1 MLWRLLNLVVKEIVE
16 VLYSP
21 VKAFKKVIEKPD
33 FKGVLII
40 LLLVI
45 GATVALQF
53 VYNSKQYYEIRAPT
67 NDDWTESIANSHL
80 WTSSGS
86 ISLDT
91 TDYQMGNSSILSSA
105 PDSKND
111 WLKLTDIESVN
122 CSGATGYTELFF
134 WINWTNQNAASPTSA
149 TIKLYSGSETSYFER
164 DITNML
170 GSNSEWKNITLN
182 VGPEQ
187 GWASSNAPDWQNI
200 TGIEIQLDWT
210 NQANLDLDIDGI
222 YFNVFLSPLESV
234 GLTEAALFILVSVT
248 FSVGINWVLWA
259 GIMFISA
266 RLFGEDMSPWNNFF
280 IIIGYAFIATAVYT
294 IISALIFTSLPT
306 IYMPVEAD
314 RQLIAFSE
322 TWLPNIGYQMGTI
335 ILWAG
340 EVWIAALSA
349 IVIRLMK
356 NVPWGKAATIAAVAF
371 LIRFVLRFFF
381 GF

>member
-1 MLWRLLNLVVKEIVE
+1 
-16 VLYSP
+16 
-21 VKAFKKVIEKPD
+21 
-33 FKGVLII
+33 
-40 LLLVI
+40 
-45 GATVALQF
+45 
-53 VYNSKQYYEIRAPT
+53 
-67 NDDWTESIANSHL
+67 
-80 WTSSGS
+80 
-86 ISLDT
+86 
-91 TDYQMGNSSILSSA
+91 MGNSSILSSS
-105 PDSKND
+105 PNSKTD

-122 CSGATGYTELFF
+122 CSGSRGYSELFF
-134 WINWTNQNAASPTSA
+134 WINWTNQNAASPMSA

-164 DITNML
+164 DITSML
-170 GSNSEWKNITLN
+170 GSNNEWKNITLN

-259 GIMFISA
+259 GIMYISA

-280 IIIGYAFIATAVYT
+280 IIIGYAFIATTVYT
-294 IISALIFTSLPT
+294 LISALLFTSLPT

-322 TWLPNIGYQMGTI
+322 TWLPNIAYQIGTI

>member
-1 MLWRLLNLVVKEIVE
+1 LVVEEIVE

-40 LLLVI
+40 LSLVI

-67 NDDWTESIANSHL
+67 NDDWTESANTHL
-80 WTSSGS
+80 WTSHSS
-86 ISLDT
+86 ISLDI

-105 PDSKND
+105 QDSSTN

-122 CSGATGYTELFF
+122 CSGARGYTELFF
-134 WINWTNQNAASPTSA
+134 WINWTNQKAASPTHA
-149 TIKLYSGSETSYFER
+149 TIKLYSGIENSYFER

-200 TGIEIQLDWT
+200 TGIEIQIDWI
-210 NQANLDLDIDGI
+210 NQANLELNIDGI

-234 GLTEAALFILVSVT
+234 GVTEAALFILTSVT

-259 GIMFISA
+259 GIMYISA
-266 RLFGEDMSPWNNFF
+266 RLFGEDMSPWNSFF
-280 IIIGYAFIATAVYT
+280 IIIGYTFIATAVYT
-294 IISALIFTSLPT
+294 LISALIFTSLPVL
-306 IYMPVEAD
+306 YMPVEAE
-314 RQLIAFSE
+314 RQLIAFGE
-322 TWLPNIGYQMGTI
+322 TWLPNIGYQVGTI

-349 IVIRLMK
+349 IVIRLLK
-356 NVPWGKAATIAAVAF
+356 NVPWGKAATIAGVAF